1 MRITRGAGAV
11 LSAFGRAV
19 ARPTLSPA
27 NHPVPGLTR
36 RGCATRHRWSGAWTV
51 APFPARREWERDC
64 DMHESLLISTCLTAR
79 NRVPQVPKDL
89 GHPASQDA
97 GPHLHWLARL
107 LAYVCTAFLVA
118 CANASLVT
126 TLSIARLTFPACPS
140 LATSPNAVGRLASQ
154 VVLAIQSWTLRQAYP
169 RAPPIPVAAVSQ
181 FMAPDAHALLCHDC
195 KFSKGARV
203 CPSSF

>member
-1 MRITRGAGAV
+1 MSWRAKIASLSRVALGVSLV
-11 LSAFGRAV
+11 LSA
-19 ARPTLSPA
+19 L
-27 NHPVPGLTR
+27 
-36 RGCATRHRWSGAWTV
+36 
-51 APFPARREWERDC
+51 
-64 DMHESLLISTCLTAR
+64 LTATALR
-79 NRVPQVPKDL
+79 SPD
-89 GHPASQDA
+89 H
-97 GPHLHWLARL
+97 HWLARL